1 MLPKTT
7 ASHLKS
13 LRAAER
19 AESAGMR
26 TEPHDGRRNAAV
38 FKVGRRMEK
47 WWERETYRMME
58 GRGGAGGR
66 TVKNQEMIRHLGHEI
81 RRIK

>member
-19 AESAGMR
+19 GQSAGTR

-47 WWERETYRMME
+47 WWERETYRVIE
-58 GRGGAGGR
+58 GRGGR
-66 TVKNQEMIRHLGHEI
+66 ENDEEPRDEFFFPKIC
-81 RRIK
+81 